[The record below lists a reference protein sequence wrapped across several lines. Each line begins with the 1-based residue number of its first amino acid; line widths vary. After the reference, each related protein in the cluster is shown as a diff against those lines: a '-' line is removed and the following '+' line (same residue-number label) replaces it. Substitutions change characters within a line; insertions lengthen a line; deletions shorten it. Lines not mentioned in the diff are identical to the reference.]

1 MAQRARHGFDR
12 QIIGNVL
19 ARHRQI
25 DRVASGFPFRHF
37 EKERHDAFVGVLDE
51 QQDIV
56 AAEPNAGNSD
66 KVPKG

>member
-1 MAQRARHGFDR
+1 
-12 QIIGNVL
+12 
-19 ARHRQI
+19 
-25 DRVASGFPFRHF
+25 
-37 EKERHDAFVGVLDE
+37 VGVLDE